1 MDPGRG
7 DHCIDRSVY
16 LSIEARFIEVR
27 EGDPMIQLS
36 YLDYSAVEGKSFLHH
51 LSPKLKIIGMIFV
64 LLGLVTLG
72 NILGLLLLYGVL
84 LALFFISRIPTKI
97 FSLTFYPLIF
107 TILFIF
113 ISGFQIHFI
122 LLVFLKVLCGSTGV
136 VLLLATTPYPSIFS
150 VLGRVLPS
158 SFVTALFLTY
168 RSIFILLNILE
179 ETQHALYL
187 RGGFQWRHPWRSLIN
202 ISNAFGH
209 LIIKGIDGSEKMYE
223 SMVLRGFK
231 NKIYYRG
238 E

>member
-16 LSIEARFIEVR
+16 LSIEARFIEVK

-36 YLDYSAVEGKSFLHH
+36 YLDYIAVERKSFLHR
-51 LSPKLKIIGMIFV
+51 LSPKLKIIGMLLV
-64 LLGLVTLG
+64 LLGIVMLRNLP
-72 NILGLLLLYGVL
+72 GLLLLYGVL
-84 LALFFISRIPTKI
+84 LALFFISRIPIKI